1 MLKNIHPARAL
12 TYALGGI
19 LLCTAAWVAMFGPTQ
34 PIPMQYGLSGE
45 VNRYGSR
52 YELAL
57 VFAILAAVAAISS
70 TLTGA
75 QADQTEGYA
84 QKPLRKGQYTTLVII
99 ALVSAFIGWS
109 SLGRS
114 VDAGAYPMSLATGF
128 LSVIMIM
135 VGAVLGRMPPNAF
148 IGVRTP
154 WAFKSRLAWDKSNRL
169 AGRLMFFIGFAGL
182 IASPFIVQPFGM
194 IALTVLILMAAG
206 LSAYE
211 SWRVWRSDP
220 EAQSF

>member
-1 MLKNIHPARAL
+1 MFSKLKPAQAL

-19 LLCTAAWVAMFGPTQ
+19 LLCGAAWVAIFGPTE
-34 PIPMQYGLSGE
+34 PIPMQYGLGGE

-52 YELAL
+52 YELAG
-57 VFAILAAVAAISS
+57 VFAVLAIVAVISS

-75 QADQTEGYA
+75 QAEKTVGYG
-84 QKPLRKGQYTTLVII
+84 QKPLRKGQYTTLIII
-99 ALVSAFIGWS
+99 ALVSAFIAWS

-114 VDAGAYPMSLATGF
+114 VDAGAYPMSLGMAF

-135 VGAVLGRMPPNAF
+135 VGAILGRMPPNAM

-182 IASPFIVQPFGM
+182 IACPFVAQPLGM
-194 IALTVLILMAAG
+194 LALTALVLLAAG

-211 SWRVWRSDP
+211 SWRVWRADP

>member
-1 MLKNIHPARAL
+1 MMKNIHPARAL

-19 LLCTAAWVAMFGPTQ
+19 LLCTAAWVALYGPTE
-34 PIPMQYGLSGE
+34 PIPMQYGLTGD

-52 YELAL
+52 YELAG
-57 VFAILAAVAAISS
+57 VFAVMAIVAVISS

-75 QADQTEGYA
+75 QADQTEGYGR
-84 QKPLRKGQYTTLVII
+84 KPLRKGQYTSLIII
-99 ALVSAFIGWS
+99 ALVSVFIGWS

-114 VDAGAYPMSLATGF
+114 VDAGAYPMSLAMGF

-135 VGAVLGRMPPNAF
+135 VGAILGRMPPNAF
-148 IGVRTP
+148 VGVRTP

-182 IASPFIVQPFGM
+182 IASPFISQPIGM
-194 IALTVLILMAAG
+194 IALTVLILIAAL
-206 LSAYE
+206 LSGYE

-220 EAQSF
+220 EAQNF